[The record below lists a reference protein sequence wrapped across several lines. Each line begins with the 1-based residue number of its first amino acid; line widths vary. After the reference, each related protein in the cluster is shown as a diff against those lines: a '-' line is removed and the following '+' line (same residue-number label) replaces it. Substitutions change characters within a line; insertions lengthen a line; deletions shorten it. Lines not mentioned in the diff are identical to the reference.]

1 MEAPVGRG
9 ARISMELSRIA
20 RFLYWDVERGTLAY
34 DILCLVVLLLLIVVS
49 PCWLG
54 DPMVLCP

>member
-1 MEAPVGRG
+1 MRA
-9 ARISMELSRIA
+9 MELSRIA
-20 RFLYWDVERGTLAY
+20 RLLYWDVERGTLAY
-34 DILCLVVLLLLIVVS
+34 DILCLVVLLLLILVS